1 MEADVSEGEP
11 GNGSGFLEDLN
22 ALLGS
27 GSVEDQLSE
36 VAEELG
42 QLEVPLVV
50 SLGVR
55 SDALE
60 YVDGLLDVAVLG
72 VEHPDHGLHLVIQP
86 HEVHV
91 IHDSALVHGLLN
103 LILHALVGGLQ
114 LEQDLDVHVLHLAPQ
129 VGRWVLSAT
138 ICGHSRHLSLLF
150 VQVCWVRCLLLSWG
164 ILGLLVLLLA
174 TCWC

>member
-1 MEADVSEGEP
+1 MP
-11 GNGSGFLEDLN
+11 GNRSSFLEDLN
-22 ALLGS
+22 ALFRS
-27 GSVEDQLSE
+27 GSVEDQLSK

-42 QLEVPLVV
+42 QLDVPLVV
-50 SLGVR
+50 SLGVH

-60 YVDGLLDVAVLG
+60 YVDCLLDVAVLG
-72 VEHPDHGLHLVIQP
+72 VEDPDHGLHLVEQP
-86 HEVHV
+86 HKVDV
-91 IHDSALVHGLLN
+91 VHDSALIHGLLN

-129 VGRWVLSAT
+129 VRRRVLSAT
-138 ICGHSRHLSLLF
+138 VGSHSRHLSLLF